1 MLKLSD
7 RRNFAR
13 TYTGLALILAPALIL
28 LATIVGSA
36 MIGVDADEAAERFRQ
51 IADNQTAYVLGSVL
65 YLLGSLLLL
74 GASVGLI
81 HLFRG
86 RGVTFGQLAASL
98 LLVGSAGRV
107 GSYVFAA
114 TEYEMATR
122 DGVDR
127 AQLVRFVDQ
136 VQGTGIFTPLFVLF
150 AAGIVLGLILLGIA
164 LWRRGIVPAWAG
176 LLIVAA
182 GILALFAEGGG
193 ALAIASVVLL
203 LAGLGGTGATLVGM
217 SDDQWEAGAPP
228 AGDRLQGRVGTPGSV
243 R

>member
-7 RRNFAR
+7 RQNFAR
-13 TYTGLALILAPALIL
+13 TCTGLALILGPALMLI
-28 LATIVGSA
+28 AAIVGNV
-36 MIGVDADEAAERFRQ
+36 IGVDANEAAQRFRQ

-74 GASVGLI
+74 TASVGLI

-98 LLVGSAGRV
+98 LVVGSAAGV

-114 TEYEMATR
+114 TEYEMATG

-127 AQLVRFVDQ
+127 ATLVLFVEQ
-136 VQGTGIFTPLFVLF
+136 AEGTGIFIPVFMLFV
-150 AAGIVLGLILLGIA
+150 AGMVLGLILLGIA
-164 LWRRGIVPAWAG
+164 VWRRRIVPVWAG

-182 GILALFAEGGG
+182 GILALFAEGG
-193 ALAIASVVLL
+193 ALAIVSRALL
-203 LAGLGGTGATLVGM
+203 LAGLGWTGVALLGM
-217 SDDQWEAGAPP
+217 SDAQWEAGAPRTGESA
-228 AGDRLQGRVGTPGSV
+228 AGKVAG
-243 R
+243 

>member
-13 TYTGLALILAPALIL
+13 TYTGLALMLAPALMLI
-28 LATIVGSA
+28 ATIVGGA
-36 MIGVDADEAAERFRQ
+36 MIGVDADEAAERFQQ

-98 LLVGSAGRV
+98 LLVGSGGRV
-107 GSYVFAA
+107 SSYVFAA

-136 VQGTGIFTPLFVLF
+136 VQGTGIFIPLFVLF

-164 LWRRGIVPAWAG
+164 VWRRGIVPVWAG

-182 GILALFAEGGG
+182 GILAFFAEGGG
-193 ALAIASVVLL
+193 VALAIASVVLL
-203 LAGLGGTGATLVGM
+203 LAGLGGIGATLIGM
-217 SDDQWEAGAPP
+217 SDEQWEAGAPP
-228 AGDRLQGRVGTPGSV
+228 AGDRLQGE
-243 R
+243 

>member
-13 TYTGLALILAPALIL
+13 TYTGLALILAPALMLI
-28 LATIVGSA
+28 ATIVGNVV
-36 MIGVDADEAAERFRQ
+36 GVDADEAAERFRQ
-51 IADNQTAYVLGSVL
+51 IADNQTAYVLGTVL
-65 YLLGSLLLL
+65 YLLGWLLLL

-81 HLFRG
+81 FLFRG

-98 LLVGSAGRV
+98 LLVGSGAGV

-122 DGVDR
+122 AGVDRVQLVGFVDR
-127 AQLVRFVDQ
+127 AQ
-136 VQGTGIFTPLFVLF
+136 GAGIFIPVFVLF
-150 AAGIVLGLILLGIA
+150 AAGLVLGLILLGIA
-164 LWRRGIVPAWAG
+164 VWRRRIVPFWAG

-182 GILALFAEGGG
+182 GILAFFAEGG
-193 ALAIASVVLL
+193 ALAIVSRALL
-203 LAGLGGTGATLVGM
+203 LAGLGWTGVTLLGM

-228 AGDRLQGRVGTPGSV
+228 AGDRLHGEVGTPGSA